1 MNDVLRDPMATR
13 DMRPRNAAGP
23 IRRLAL
29 APGAVLGMACVLAAL
44 LAALAVPAGAAWAAG
59 GTVDIG
65 ADVAKLA
72 EAPESGDVGELD
84 IGAAVGYGLLEQG
97 WGDTGMDGWLEIGC
111 AVGLR
116 VFDAGAVRVTFDAGR
131 GSFEGDV
138 GSFIERSVPKGSPV
152 ALPSPPR
159 RAGWQFGGW
168 HVAGAPQEGWD
179 AEGSSALPLG
189 DAWDFSRPVTEDLE
203 LHARWELRLDVTVPV
218 GVVFAVN
225 ADTHEVTGPDAGTY
239 AIKSRTVRPVEVT
252 ELAAESRQAELE
264 GFFRLATEATPEQ
277 EMRAWRNALSRT
289 WARLG
294 PAEGD
299 GADAV
304 RVALATSRTEP
315 VEDDQGR
322 TWLVSH
328 EFSAAER
335 NAFTVPAFDYGR
347 MPADDAWQGAERC
360 ERLPLAIE
368 LGISNNLAVRVDIAG
383 AKPIT
388 HLKLTVSTRL

>member
-1 MNDVLRDPMATR
+1 MAMRGMRSHGAADPMCR
-13 DMRPRNAAGP
+13 LE
-23 IRRLAL
+23 LAL
-29 APGAVLGMACVLAAL
+29 RAALGAACVLAAL
-44 LAALAVPAGAAWAAG
+44 LTMLVVPAGTAWAAG

-65 ADVAKLA
+65 ADVAKVV
-72 EAPESGDVGELD
+72 EEPEGGDMGELD

-111 AVGLR
+111 AVGLK
-116 VFDAGAVRVTFDAGR
+116 VLDAGAVTVAFDAGR
-131 GSFEGDV
+131 GGFEGDV
-138 GSFIERSVPKGSPV
+138 GSVFERSVPKGSPV

-159 RAGWQFGGW
+159 RAGWKFAGW
-168 HVAGAPQEGWD
+168 HVAGEPQEGWD
-179 AEGSSALPLG
+179 AEGSSAMPLG
-189 DAWDFSRPVTEDLE
+189 DAWDFSRPVMEDME

-218 GVVFAVN
+218 AVAFAVN
-225 ADTHEVTGPDAGTY
+225 ADTHEVTGPEAGKH
-239 AIKSRTVRPVEVT
+239 AVKSRTVAPVEVT
-252 ELAAESRQAELE
+252 ELAVESRQAELE
-264 GFFRLATEATPEQ
+264 GFFRLATEATPVQ

-299 GADAV
+299 EGDGI
-304 RVALATSRTEP
+304 RLALATSRTEP

-328 EFSAAER
+328 ELSTVER

-347 MPADDAWQGAERC
+347 TPVDDAWEGAERC
-360 ERLPLAIE
+360 ERLPLAID
-368 LGISNNLAVRVDIAG
+368 LGISNNLVVRVDIAG

-388 HLKLTVSTRL
+388 HLKMTVSARP